1 MFTAFFKNRLFSFKR
16 INIHLF
22 VNSISQNE
30 TNQKFQLYKVTK
42 IIQKITEQKKNI
54 QLYNMYL
61 EKQKLTKTF
70 KTCCISI

>member
-30 TNQKFQLYKVTK
+30 TNQKFKLYKVTK
-42 IIQKITEQKKNI
+42 IIQKITEQKKKYTII
-54 QLYNMYL
+54 QYVFR
-61 EKQKLTKTF
+61 KTK
-70 KTCCISI
+70 IN